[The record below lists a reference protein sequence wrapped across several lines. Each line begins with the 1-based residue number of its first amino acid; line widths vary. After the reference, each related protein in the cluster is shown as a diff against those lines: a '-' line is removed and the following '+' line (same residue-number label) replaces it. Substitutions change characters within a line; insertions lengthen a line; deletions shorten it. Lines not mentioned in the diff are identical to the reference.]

1 MAMDPVPSFSSIPG
15 DIYVRQ
21 GTLPPSDW
29 DARVHPWGQFNYV
42 AQGVME
48 LQVGEDW
55 MVSPTHYA
63 IWIPPGVH
71 HSSRNR
77 GAVAYRSAY
86 LSVGAS
92 AQMPSIP
99 TALAVSSLLREI
111 LDELARRDIGEAV
124 KPEDRRLSAV
134 ALDLILAAPVMS
146 SFLPLASGDVLK
158 RILSYAETSLQD
170 SPSALEVAERHHI
183 SVRSLER
190 LAKRELG
197 MGFGEWRSRLRF
209 LRAIDALGSD
219 RSITQIADDLG
230 YANSTS
236 FSEMFKRHS
245 RRTPDQYRR
254 GLSPL
259 QREVEPSSR

>member
-1 MAMDPVPSFSSIPG
+1 MDPVPSFSSIPG

-86 LSVGAS
+86 LS
-92 AQMPSIP
+92 
-99 TALAVSSLLREI
+99 L
-111 LDELARRDIGEAV
+111 
-124 KPEDRRLSAV
+124 V
-134 ALDLILAAPVMS
+134 A
-146 SFLPLASGDVLK
+146 
-158 RILSYAETSLQD
+158 
-170 SPSALEVAERHHI
+170 
-183 SVRSLER
+183 
-190 LAKRELG
+190 
-197 MGFGEWRSRLRF
+197 
-209 LRAIDALGSD
+209 
-219 RSITQIADDLG
+219 
-230 YANSTS
+230 
-236 FSEMFKRHS
+236 
-245 RRTPDQYRR
+245 
-254 GLSPL
+254 
-259 QREVEPSSR
+259 